1 MEVLLQVLL
10 DIVGFVMLVKGAD
23 WFVDGAAGIAERFGI
38 PQLVIGLT
46 IVAMGTS
53 APEAAVSISAAFKGT
68 ADITIGNVVGS
79 NILNILII
87 LGLTSVIVA
96 VAVQRSTVRYEMPFM
111 IGISVLLLV
120 FGITGNQVGR
130 AEGAVLWLFFILYI
144 LYLYRMTKNQKAQEP
159 EKKEGKTSIWKLFLL
174 VLVGLALV
182 VFGSDVTVDAATAL
196 AKIVGLSEKFIG
208 LTIIALGTSLPELV
222 TSVSAARK
230 GKADIAIGNIVGS
243 NIVNILFVVG
253 TTALILPV
261 PFAAGFVV
269 DMGIAIAASVLLLV
283 CVLMRHKLDRMGGTI
298 MLLGY
303 AAYFIYL
310 CVGK

>member
-1 MEVLLQVLL
+1 MIVDALLL
-10 DIVGFVMLVKGAD
+10 IVGLVMILFGAN
-23 WFVDGAAGIAERFGI
+23 WLTDGGSAVAKRFGI
-38 PQLVIGLT
+38 SELVIGLT
-46 IVAMGTS
+46 IVAFGTA
-53 APEAAVSISAAFKGT
+53 APELVISAMSAVKGN
-68 ADITIGNVVGS
+68 AGLAIGNVVGS

>member
-1 MEVLLQVLL
+1 MTYVLLL
-10 DIVGFVMLVKGAD
+10 VGFVLLIKGAD
-23 WFVDGAAGIAERFGI
+23 YFVEGASGIARLLRVPPI
-38 PQLVIGLT
+38 LIGLT
-46 IVAMGTS
+46 IVAFGTS
-53 APEAAVSISAAFKGT
+53 SPEATVSIIAALEGSAGVAV
-68 ADITIGNVVGS
+68 GNVVGS
-79 NILNILII
+79 NILNILVI

-111 IGISVLLLV
+111 IGISILLLV

-283 CVLMRHKLDRMGGTI
+283 CVLLRHKLDRMGGTI